1 MGCKAIDMKIPSAPH
16 RREPHPHGR
25 VARWRWSIAAA
36 TALCCLSPARA
47 DDDISTDRPDFV
59 ESSQVVGK
67 GRFQVE
73 WGLARERSD
82 DASGARL
89 RIDSTPTLLR
99 LGVSDTLEL
108 RIETDGY
115 KRSRSETTA
124 PSRVTRERGFAD
136 TSLGVKWHM
145 QDGDEA
151 TGRPAIAWLLH
162 VDVDTGSAAFRGDG
176 LRPSLRVVG
185 EWELDHA
192 MSLGVMG
199 GVAVNRDTDSGRFA
213 AGILAVTAGKSWTVR
228 FRTFVE
234 LAGRQLAPSRHG
246 GSVVSVDA
254 GTAYLLSPSV
264 QVDAVVSRGITHTSP
279 DWEFGAGLSIRF

>member
-1 MGCKAIDMKIPSAPH
+1 MKPLTAV
-16 RREPHPHGR
+16 
-25 VARWRWSIAAA
+25 VAL
-36 TALCCLSPARA
+36 LCCLASAHA
-47 DDDISTDRPDFV
+47 DEGISTDRPDFV

-67 GRFQVE
+67 GRFQLE
-73 WGLARERSD
+73 TGLARERSD
-82 DASGARL
+82 DAEGNRL
-89 RIDSTPTLLR
+89 RADSTPTLLR

-115 KRSRSETTA
+115 QRSRSETTA

-192 MSLGVMG
+192 ISVGAMG
-199 GVAVNRDTDSGRFA
+199 GVAVDRDPDSERFA
-213 AGILAVTAGKSWTVR
+213 AGILAVTAGKSWTDR

-234 LAGRQLAPSRHG
+234 LAGRQPASTRYG
-246 GSVVSVDA
+246 GSVVSFDV
-254 GTAYLLSPSV
+254 GTAYLLSPTV

>member
-1 MGCKAIDMKIPSAPH
+1 MKTRSAAACHDPASLH
-16 RREPHPHGR
+16 RVSHL
-25 VARWRWSIAAA
+25 RWPIAAA
-36 TALCCLSPARA
+36 TALCCLSPVHADA
-47 DDDISTDRPDFV
+47 DDGISTDRPDFV

-82 DASGARL
+82 DASGARR

-115 KRSRSETTA
+115 LRSRSEEA
-124 PSRVTRERGFAD
+124 GPSRFTRERGFAD

-145 QDGDEA
+145 QDDDEA

-162 VDVDTGSAAFRGDG
+162 VDVETGSAAFRGDG
-176 LRPSLRVVG
+176 LRPSLRAVG
-185 EWELDHA
+185 EWELDDA
-192 MSLGVMG
+192 MSVGAMG
-199 GVAVNRDTDSGRFA
+199 GAAVDRHPDSGRFA
-213 AGILAVTAGKSWTVR
+213 AGILAVTVGRSWTDR

-234 LAGRQLAPSRHG
+234 LAGRQLASSRHG
-246 GSVVSVDA
+246 GSVVSFDA

-279 DWEFGAGLSIRF
+279 DWEFGAGLSIKF

>member
-1 MGCKAIDMKIPSAPH
+1 MRQRDAVKPLT
-16 RREPHPHGR
+16 
-25 VARWRWSIAAA
+25 AAA
-36 TALCCLSPARA
+36 ALLCCLAPAHA
-47 DDDISTDRPDFV
+47 GDGISTDRPDFV

-67 GRFQVE
+67 GRFQLE
-73 WGLARERSD
+73 TGLARERSD
-82 DASGARL
+82 DAAGNRL
-89 RIDSTPTLLR
+89 RVDSTPTLLR
-99 LGVSDTLEL
+99 LGVSETLEL
-108 RIETDGY
+108 RIETDGHL
-115 KRSRSETTA
+115 RSRSEA
-124 PSRVTRERGFAD
+124 PAASRVTRERGFAD

-151 TGRPAIAWLLH
+151 AGRPAVAWLLH
-162 VDVDTGSAAFRGDG
+162 VDVDTGSAAFRGSG

-185 EWELDHA
+185 EWELDGA
-192 MSLGVMG
+192 MSVGAMG
-199 GVAVNRDTDSGRFA
+199 GVAVDRDPDSGRFA
-213 AGILAVTAGKSWTVR
+213 AGILAVTVGKSWTDR

-254 GTAYLLSPSV
+254 GAAYLLSPTV